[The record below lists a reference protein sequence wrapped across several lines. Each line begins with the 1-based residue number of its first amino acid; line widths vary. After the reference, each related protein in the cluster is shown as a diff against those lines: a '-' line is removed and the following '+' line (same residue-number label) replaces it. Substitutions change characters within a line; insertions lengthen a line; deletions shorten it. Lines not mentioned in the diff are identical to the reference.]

1 MKIRS
6 ESIRIV
12 TSKCMKWK
20 CQDWKKGYQ
29 SPLICANHLY
39 KLEATSM
46 SEPIVSLSFT
56 ICWFLCHYVSLY
68 FCLFYFVPS
77 SSLCTVPLAKCTLSG
92 LPYPH
97 LRVRGTDLWARCCI
111 TMHRP
116 NPARNPPGKL
126 SPTSTLA
133 HRLVVIYWA
142 SSRLARSPKFPS
154 HNTRRPSHSAPH
166 TRPTV
171 CRMASNWC

>member
-1 MKIRS
+1 
-6 ESIRIV
+6 
-12 TSKCMKWK
+12 MKWK

-39 KLEATSM
+39 RLEATGVSK
-46 SEPIVSLSFT
+46 PIFSSSFI
-56 ICWFLCHYVSLY
+56 ICSFLCHHVSLY
-68 FCLFYFVPS
+68 FYIFLPILQKALKYI
-77 SSLCTVPLAKCTLSG
+77 CTVPLEKCTLSG

-133 HRLVVIYWA
+133 HGLVVIYCA

-154 HNTRRPSHSAPH
+154 HNARRPSRSAPH

-171 CRMASNWC
+171 CRMASN